1 VFVWFF
7 VNVARLVKFNLFEF
21 SHVLELLF
29 PCCVCVLLFVTW
41 LLCTIGPF
49 NPSLCIPNV
58 FWNLLVVRSL
68 FFSTPTCYVFFVFFN
83 ASLPCTFNV
92 FNIHLLC
99 VFGVFHLLLIM
110 CSWCFLMPIYFLF
123 LMFFKTSLLCTPNVF
138 WWWFLCGLNFFNTFL
153 LHTTLGALW
162 HLFITL
168 S

>member
-1 VFVWFF
+1 MFVWFF

-21 SHVLELLF
+21 SHVLALLF
-29 PCCVCVLLFVTW
+29 PCCVRVLLFGTW

-49 NPSLCIPNV
+49 NHSLCIPNV

-68 FFSTPTCYVFFVFFN
+68 FFSTPTCYVFLVFFD

-99 VFGVFHLLLIM
+99 VFGVFHLLLIV

-123 LMFFKTSLLCTPNVF
+123 LIFFTLICCALLMFFGDDFYVILMVF
-138 WWWFLCGLNFFNTFL
+138 STFL

-162 HLFITL
+162 HLFITF